1 MSINHYFNSKF
12 DTLTSQTRNTIK
24 IWCNRTTTDTYSWT
38 ERKINVRPPVPSW
51 VKIFIKRTSMMNWY
65 EIYTLSSMG
74 DTKLLLNF
82 LSVRKERSTIGSN
95 SKAVTGIQLFQL
107 FIPYITSKVSTFTG
121 TLVNKV
127 TKGFTWHS
135 RVVTP

>member
-1 MSINHYFNSKF
+1 
-12 DTLTSQTRNTIK
+12 
-24 IWCNRTTTDTYSWT
+24 
-38 ERKINVRPPVPSW
+38 
-51 VKIFIKRTSMMNWY
+51 MNWY

-127 TKGFTWHS
+127 TKGFT
-135 RVVTP
+135 